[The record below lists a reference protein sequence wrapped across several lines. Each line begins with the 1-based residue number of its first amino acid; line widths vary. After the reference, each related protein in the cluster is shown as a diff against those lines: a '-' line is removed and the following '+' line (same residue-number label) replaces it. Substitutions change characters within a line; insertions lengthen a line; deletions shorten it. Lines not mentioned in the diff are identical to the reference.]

1 MSFKI
6 PYQELLEFITENK
19 NDCYS
24 DTDKNFRL
32 HKRYDEDFPFFVY
45 FFEPSVR
52 WPYNVCFSDAISEL
66 KEFFK
71 KEDKYNFSQKEKIQK
86 VENYITRKLL
96 VFNISQFVL
105 YINKF
110 GTENDIDNI
119 LLNMIPHISNSG
131 AAYGFIKDVEI
142 YGDISKETRLKVYEE
157 VIKQK
162 GLFLDIKSI
171 EFVLQQNIDFFK
183 PLNVNNEIGFE
194 YLNNETQQHIA
205 FLFPEDFSRYQ
216 KNILK
221 EIAVPVK
228 AEDCSKN
235 KKRI

>member
-19 NDCYS
+19 KDCYS

-32 HKRYDEDFPFFVY
+32 HKRYDDDFPFFVY
-45 FFEPSVR
+45 FFEHSVR
-52 WPYNVCFSDAISEL
+52 WPYNVCFSDTISEL

-71 KEDKYNFSQKEKIQK
+71 KEDKYNFSQQNKIHDA
-86 VENYITRKLL
+86 EIYITRKLL
-96 VFNISQFVL
+96 VLHISQFIL
-105 YINKF
+105 YVNKF
-110 GTENDIDNI
+110 GSEDDIANI
-119 LLNMIPHISNSG
+119 LFNMIPHISNSG

-142 YGDISKETRLKVYEE
+142 YGDITDETRLRAYEE

-162 GLFLDIKSI
+162 GLFLHINSI
-171 EFVLQQNIDFFK
+171 EFLLQQNIDFFK
-183 PLNVNNEIGFE
+183 PLYVSNKIGIE
-194 YLNNETQQHIA
+194 YLNNEAQQHLA
-205 FLFPEDFSRYQ
+205 FLFPENFSRYQ

-221 EIAVPVK
+221 DTTVPVK